1 MFGTSGV
8 RRRTSGRGLVVRR
21 IAPLPA
27 AALVAWVAAIAPSG
41 AAGSVTVAEWR
52 MDEPA
57 GARVLVDAGPSG
69 LDGQIGSS
77 IAAGVVEQGAIAHR
91 FSPVA
96 PDSSPVDPERLDVV
110 PHDER
115 LDPGTGDYAMT
126 VRLRTTSPQG
136 NVVQKGQS
144 AAVGGYMKIDM
155 DEGRVACVYLGSAGS
170 SHVRS
175 AESVADGAWHEL
187 RCVRTANEVVLSI
200 DGAVVDRQRGATG
213 EVANEWPVTI
223 AGKGSCNQVTVG
235 CDYFSG
241 DIDRVL
247 MERSGE
253 PFAPPTTAPP
263 TTVPP
268 TLPPTT
274 LPPTGPAPT
283 VPVTTAAPT
292 TTVRPPTTTVRPS
305 PTTTTTT
312 VPEVVK

>member
-1 MFGTSGV
+1 
-8 RRRTSGRGLVVRR
+8 
-21 IAPLPA
+21 
-27 AALVAWVAAIAPSG
+27 
-41 AAGSVTVAEWR
+41 
-52 MDEPA
+52 
-57 GARVLVDAGPSG
+57 
-69 LDGQIGSS
+69 
-77 IAAGVVEQGAIAHR
+77 
-91 FSPVA
+91 
-96 PDSSPVDPERLDVV
+96 
-110 PHDER
+110 
-115 LDPGTGDYAMT
+115 MT

-136 NVVQKGQS
+136 NVLQKGQS

-200 DGAVVDRQRGATG
+200 DGAVVDRQRGAMG

-274 LPPTGPAPT
+274 HPPTRPAPT
-283 VPVTTAAPT
+283 VPVTTPPPPPPPGPPPVAPHHPPPPRPAPSGAGHDRRAHHNGAATQHHGPSLADDDHDHGARGRQVT
-292 TTVRPPTTTVRPS
+292 SADGRRPLS
-305 PTTTTTT
+305 
-312 VPEVVK
+312 